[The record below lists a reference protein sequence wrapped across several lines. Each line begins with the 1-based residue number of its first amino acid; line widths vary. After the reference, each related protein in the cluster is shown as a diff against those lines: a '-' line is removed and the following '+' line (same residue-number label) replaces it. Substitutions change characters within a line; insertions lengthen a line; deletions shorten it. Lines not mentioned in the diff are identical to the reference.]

1 MEKENGRAVAV
12 FGKKGTI
19 VSFYRQGGV
28 ASLFVRLETK
38 SAGRLSPPSLG
49 AAALRSN
56 CCLVTYLIAVA
67 FVFVLYH
74 SLEGHIIN
82 IKQEEVA
89 VHN

>member
-1 MEKENGRAVAV
+1 MHISWKKRTSTVVV

-28 ASLFVRLETK
+28 VSLFVRLETK

-49 AAALRSN
+49 AAARLSN

-67 FVFVLYH
+67 FVLYYAIRIDKR
-74 SLEGHIIN
+74 LI
-82 IKQEEVA
+82 
-89 VHN
+89 

>member
-1 MEKENGRAVAV
+1 MHIRWKKRTSAVAV

-28 ASLFVRLETK
+28 VSLFMRLETK

-49 AAALRSN
+49 AAVLRSN

-67 FVFVLYH
+67 SVLLHCYY
-74 SLEGHIIN
+74 LYYN
-82 IKQEEVA
+82 T
-89 VHN
+89 